1 MRIDKY
7 GMHISLRDEV
17 MNIITDSLPQSDGNE
32 SFLNSED
39 IDKMVD
45 GILEII
51 GEHIDYNM
59 DTRRMVE

>member
-17 MNIITDSLPQSDGNE
+17 MNIIMDSLPQSDGNE

-51 GEHIDYNM
+51 GEHIDCNM